1 MKTYQHGYYNIL
13 LCFDSML
20 SYNTSVQNDE
30 FMKRRNQNQKF
41 SFPFFAGSPHTPR
54 RKRNCKEIFGFGS
67 ATEGSVRGA
76 SIIRQN
82 PADFVRNTF
91 ELRPIH
97 TANTIYYRSPPHHK
111 PRSMI
116 LHINHD
122 SVFNPT
128 AQYYLSVLKN
138 SKQYL

>member
-1 MKTYQHGYYNIL
+1 
-13 LCFDSML
+13 ML
-20 SYNTSVQNDE
+20 SYNTSVQNSI

-54 RKRNCKEIFGFGS
+54 RKRNCKEIFGFGI

-76 SIIRQN
+76 SVIRQN

-97 TANTIYYRSPPHHK
+97 TAMTDENWLIQFE
-111 PRSMI
+111 
-116 LHINHD
+116 
-122 SVFNPT
+122 SVVIAWEKAMRRPEAT
-128 AQYYLSVLKN
+128 KVAEAG
-138 SKQYL
+138 

>member
-1 MKTYQHGYYNIL
+1 
-13 LCFDSML
+13 ML
-20 SYNTSVQNDE
+20 SYNTSVQNSI

-54 RKRNCKEIFGFGS
+54 RKRNCKEIFGFGLR
-67 ATEGSVRGA
+67 AIASVRGA

-97 TANTIYYRSPPHHK
+97 TAKIENRNWKPKWGRREAPTQTHSRQKFPNPKGFSTLRVAHSFANTI
-111 PRSMI
+111 
-116 LHINHD
+116 L
-122 SVFNPT
+122 
-128 AQYYLSVLKN
+128 
-138 SKQYL
+138 